1 LASEPLPVSA
11 LKRSASLRRRA
22 DPAGD
27 HDGVPPDPSAPAL
40 GTGRFFITL
49 INRAGAAPGQLHRVP
64 SGGRSRS
71 APLSGIGLLSAITKF
86 RAIHWLQTS
95 MWFWPLV
102 CIGAGVA
109 LSVISVSVD
118 RAFDGALIPRAL
130 TGGPDAAL
138 EILGTVAGSMVSLTG
153 LVLTVVLV
161 VVQLAMGQF
170 SPRIVATILQDKP
183 SQFAIGTFVGTF
195 AHAMLSLSQV
205 STVEGAEFVPGVA
218 IVLAFVLIIVSIMV
232 LVLYVNHIGR
242 KLRAASLIEAVGD
255 QVREKLDELY
265 PEPLTEEHEPPGVLC
280 APRSG
285 VLLHIDH
292 THLVD
297 LARRAD
303 VEFHVLP
310 ALGDFVP
317 AGAPLVRIEGEPKL
331 DVASEVLRRISLDT
345 ERSFN
350 QDLAYGPRL
359 LVDICVRTLAEPFD
373 PTTAVQAIDRLHDF
387 LRHLVNR
394 RFPSGEHRDQD
405 DTLRLVIKTVSWDDY
420 VRLCFEEIRIGAAA
434 SVQVTRRLRACFED
448 LLQCAP
454 EERRAPL
461 ERQLR
466 LLDAEIDDTRVSSR
480 DSAVWQQ
487 SDPQGIGAS
496 RAATVAQMPG
506 R

>member
-1 LASEPLPVSA
+1 M
-11 LKRSASLRRRA
+11 
-22 DPAGD
+22 
-27 HDGVPPDPSAPAL
+27 
-40 GTGRFFITL
+40 T
-49 INRAGAAPGQLHRVP
+49 
-64 SGGRSRS
+64 
-71 APLSGIGLLSAITKF
+71 AITKF

-102 CIGAGVA
+102 CIGGGMA
-109 LSVISVSVD
+109 LSVVSVAVD
-118 RAFDGALIPRAL
+118 RTFDGSLIPRTL

-205 STVEGAEFVPGVA
+205 STAEGEEFVPGVA
-218 IVLAFVLIIVSIMV
+218 IVLAFILIIVSIIV

-242 KLRAASLIEAVGD
+242 KLRAGSLIEAVGE
-255 QVREKLDELY
+255 QIREKLDELY
-265 PEPLTEEHEPPGVLC
+265 PERLSGEQESPGVLF

-285 VLLHIDH
+285 VLLHVDH
-292 THLVD
+292 TQLVD

-303 VEFHVLP
+303 VKLEVVP

-317 AGAPLVRIEGEPKL
+317 AGARLVRIEGQPRFDIAS
-331 DVASEVLRRISLDT
+331 DVLCRVTLDT

-359 LVDICVRTLAEPFD
+359 LVDICVRSLAEPFD

-387 LRHLVNR
+387 LRHLVHR
-394 RFPSGEHRDQD
+394 RFPNGEYRDAAGRV
-405 DTLRLVIKTVSWDDY
+405 RLVIKIVTWDDY
-420 VRLCFEEIRIGAAA
+420 VRLSFEEIRIAAAA
-434 SVQVTRRLRACFED
+434 SVQVTRRLRAC
-448 LLQCAP
+448 
-454 EERRAPL
+454 
-461 ERQLR
+461 
-466 LLDAEIDDTRVSSR
+466 
-480 DSAVWQQ
+480 W
-487 SDPQGIGAS
+487 
-496 RAATVAQMPG
+496 
-506 R
+506 

>member
-1 LASEPLPVSA
+1 
-11 LKRSASLRRRA
+11 
-22 DPAGD
+22 
-27 HDGVPPDPSAPAL
+27 
-40 GTGRFFITL
+40 
-49 INRAGAAPGQLHRVP
+49 
-64 SGGRSRS
+64 
-71 APLSGIGLLSAITKF
+71 
-86 RAIHWLQTS
+86 
-95 MWFWPLV
+95 
-102 CIGAGVA
+102 
-109 LSVISVSVD
+109 
-118 RAFDGALIPRAL
+118 
-130 TGGPDAAL
+130 
-138 EILGTVAGSMVSLTG
+138 MVSLTA

-205 STVEGAEFVPGVA
+205 STAEGAEFVPGVA

-255 QVREKLDELY
+255 QIRAKLDELY
-265 PEPLTEEHEPPGVLC
+265 PEPLTEERKTPGVLF
-280 APRSG
+280 APQSG

-292 THLVD
+292 THLID
-297 LARRAD
+297 LAREAE
-303 VEFHVLP
+303 VVLEVLP
-310 ALGDFVP
+310 ALGDFIP
-317 AGAPLVRIEGEPKL
+317 AGAPLVRIKGQPPKL
-331 DVASEVLRRISLDT
+331 DIASEVLRRISLDT

-359 LVDICVRTLAEPFD
+359 LVDICVRSLAEPFD

-387 LRHLVNR
+387 LRHLVHR
-394 RFPSGEHRDQD
+394 KFPSGEYRDQAG
-405 DTLRLVIKTVSWDDY
+405 TVRLAIKTLSWDDY
-420 VRLCFEEIRIGAAA
+420 VRLSFEEIRSGAAA

-454 EERRAPL
+454 EARRPPL

-466 LLDAEIDDTRVSSR
+466 LLDAEIESNGAANL
-480 DSAVWQQ
+480 DSEVWRQ

-496 RAATVAQMPG
+496 RPARVA
-506 R
+506 